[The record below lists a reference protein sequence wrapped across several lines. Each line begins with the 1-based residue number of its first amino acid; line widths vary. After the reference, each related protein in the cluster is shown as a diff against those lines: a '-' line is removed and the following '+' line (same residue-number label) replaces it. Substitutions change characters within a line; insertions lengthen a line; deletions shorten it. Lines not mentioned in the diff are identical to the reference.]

1 MIKNDTI
8 TLYAIRGLPGSGK
21 TSFAKSLN
29 LNFYEADQYFEKF
42 NNSKFDHKLLKK
54 AHKYCYESVR
64 QELERG
70 NSTIVSN
77 TMTSKQEL
85 KEYEDLLTPPQF
97 FRVHRSHLINLGFF
111 SKLEKADGGTIHLK
125 DGSMLPVALKKK
137 EQLLEALGKG

>member
-1 MIKNDTI
+1 MIKNDNI

-42 NNSKFDHKLLKK
+42 NNSKFDHKLLKM
-54 AHKYCYESVR
+54 AHKYCYESVK

-77 TMTSKQEL
+77 TMTSKEEL
-85 KEYEDLLTPPQF
+85 KEYEDLAQ
-97 FRVHRSHLINLGFF
+97 
-111 SKLEKADGGTIHLK
+111 K
-125 DGSMLPVALKKK
+125 LKKDSIDLVEDEGFYEYFDPSYK
-137 EQLLEALGKG
+137 SDKSKKRACGSNNFSWTAALYLDFCKRKI